1 MIFVLFIPR
10 CSYIGIH
17 NAKEM
22 KERNGKNSHLHL
34 RPLIRESNIL
44 FCVLCWMVLCIYLY
58 VERGSIDGRVMY
70 NFVFIIFGTIFR
82 FFLFLFSFFYY
93 YFTFTVCLW
102 SEMDHNFVI
111 YTLFG
116 WYHALHTHSKK
127 IKIKNMKNLLYFSR
141 WCIRDGCG
149 SSFRFFFYWFSSF
162 VYQWCTRNECRD
174 LL

>member
-1 MIFVLFIPR
+1 MMIFVLFIPR

-82 FFLFLFSFFYY
+82 FFYFYFLSFIIILLLLCVFDQKWITISLYILCSVD
-93 YFTFTVCLW
+93 TMHC
-102 SEMDHNFVI
+102 
-111 YTLFG
+111 
-116 WYHALHTHSKK
+116 THIQKK
-127 IKIKNMKNLLYFSR
+127 
-141 WCIRDGCG
+141 
-149 SSFRFFFYWFSSF
+149 
-162 VYQWCTRNECRD
+162 
-174 LL
+174 